1 MFDNQKPVL
10 LLLYLANLLLMS
22 IPGLEFSGSVHRG
35 VPIGNSDF
43 LKKKR
48 DNYRSEY
55 AAGTKIYLP
64 APTSTSMD
72 DAKASEIMGLNGGI
86 IFTYLDVSGL
96 LMSKDDLS
104 MYDEAEV
111 LLMGPMVF
119 KVISSVLF
127 GKIVHV
133 TCVVEPTEIRYLVPH
148 YHVILPF
155 PNPVPLP

>member
-10 LLLYLANLLLMS
+10 LLLYLATPLLMS

-43 LKKKR
+43 LKSKR
-48 DNYRSEY
+48 DNYKSEY
-55 AAGTKIYLP
+55 AEGTKIYLP

-86 IFTYLDVSGL
+86 IFTYLDVCGL
-96 LMSKDDLS
+96 RMSIGDLS

-119 KVISSVLF
+119 KVKSSALF

-133 TCVVEPTEIRYLVPH
+133 TCVEEPTKIRYLVPH
-148 YHVILPF
+148 YHVPLPF
-155 PNPVPLP
+155 PNHIPLS